1 VASKVW
7 VEQTQEFSMFRTLV
21 IPLLAVAG
29 TIFAV
34 VTVVKGSLPPNA
46 TAPVIEPARPPYASF
61 VAGAG
66 LIEASSENVAIGA
79 PVGALVKKMH
89 VKVGDVVAAG
99 APLFELDARELR
111 ADLGVREAQLAV
123 AQEQLAK
130 LRAGTRS
137 ELLPPARAR
146 VSEANSAIDAA
157 QALLE
162 DAQSQLERGNQ
173 LQEAQALSK
182 EEIVRRRFAVQQAQA
197 RVEQARATQA
207 EAQANLALLEAGTWD
222 VDIRVAES
230 QVRQAQASVEAV
242 RIELDRRVVRA
253 PIGGM
258 VLQRNI
264 REGEFA
270 SAGALSTPLLLLGD
284 VTTLHVRVDVDES
297 EAWRVERGAKA
308 TAFARGNKDI
318 SAPLSFVRFEPFVI
332 PKRNLTGS
340 STERVDTR
348 VLQVVFSFAPK
359 DLPVFVGQ
367 QMDVYIESASSG
379 SSSGSGSGAVSAA
392 TK

>member
-1 VASKVW
+1 
-7 VEQTQEFSMFRTLV
+7 MFRTLI

-46 TAPVIEPARPPYASF
+46 TAPVIEPARPPYTTF

-66 LIEASSENVAIGA
+66 LVEAASENVAIGA
-79 PVGALVKKMH
+79 PVGALVKTMH
-89 VKVGDVVAAG
+89 VGVGDTVKAG

-123 AQEQLAK
+123 ANEQLTR

-146 VSEANSAIDAA
+146 VSEAESAIAAA

-162 DAQSQLERGNQ
+162 DSQAQLERGNM

-182 EEIVRRRFAVQQAQA
+182 EEIVRRRFAVQQALA
-197 RVEQARATQA
+197 RVEQAKATQA
-207 EAQANLALLEAGTWD
+207 EAQANLALLEAGTWN
-222 VDIRVAES
+222 VDIRVAEA
-230 QVRQAQASVEAV
+230 QVREAEAAVEAV
-242 RIELDRRVVRA
+242 RIELDRRIVRA
-253 PIGGM
+253 PMDGT

-284 VTTLHVRVDVDES
+284 VRTMHVRVDVDES
-297 EAWRVERGAKA
+297 EAWRVQSGAKA

-318 SAPLSFVRFEPFVI
+318 KAPLSFVRFEPFVV

-348 VLQVVFSFAPK
+348 VLQVLFSFDPSN
-359 DLPVFVGQ
+359 LPLFVGQ
-367 QMDVYIESASSG
+367 QMDVYIETAPTASNASAPASSQ
-379 SSSGSGSGAVSAA
+379 

>member
-1 VASKVW
+1 
-7 VEQTQEFSMFRTLV
+7 M
-21 IPLLAVAG
+21 
-29 TIFAV
+29 
-34 VTVVKGSLPPNA
+34 
-46 TAPVIEPARPPYASF
+46 
-61 VAGAG
+61 
-66 LIEASSENVAIGA
+66 
-79 PVGALVKKMH
+79 
-89 VKVGDVVAAG
+89 
-99 APLFELDARELR
+99 
-111 ADLGVREAQLAV
+111 
-123 AQEQLAK
+123 
-130 LRAGTRS
+130 
-137 ELLPPARAR
+137 
-146 VSEANSAIDAA
+146 
-157 QALLE
+157 ALLE
-162 DAQSQLERGNQ
+162 DAQAQLERGNQ

-348 VLQVVFSFAPK
+348 VLQVVFSFEPK

-379 SSSGSGSGAVSAA
+379 SASGATAVSAA
-392 TK
+392 PK